1 MSFIFEEDLKMDH
14 AANLIAPRFT
24 VALLFSLILL
34 AASTGAIAQQ
44 PAGNPSEDRDRGIQ
58 LYQQGDFHGAVKLL
72 RSAANK
78 GKTDLSAWHWLGLA
92 LERQGKSGDARKAHE
107 KAARLGDDLLT
118 NQLAQANTGK
128 EVAQVLGSVHS
139 QLVEAAESAE
149 KYLALNSKLS
159 GSKLTEWRLRAD
171 SLRGFADMASSDS
184 DGLKLFSG
192 KDVTT
197 KARILS
203 KPEPTYTEEARRH
216 KTTGTVVLKAIF
228 AANGRV
234 IGIHPVT
241 YLPHGLTE
249 RSVAAAQQIKF
260 IPAIKDGHPVSMYM
274 QLEYNFNLY

>member
-1 MSFIFEEDLKMDH
+1 MDRSP
-14 AANLIAPRFT
+14 NLIGPRFRL
-24 VALLFSLILL
+24 ALFLL
-34 AASTGAIAQQ
+34 ALVVLATSISAQAQQ
-44 PAGNPSEDRDRGIQ
+44 PAGSPSEERDRGIQ
-58 LYQQGDFHGAVKLL
+58 LYQQGDFSGAVKLL
-72 RSAANK
+72 RSATHK

-92 LERQGKSGDARKAHE
+92 LERQGKPDDARKAHE
-107 KAARLGDDLLT
+107 KAARLGDDFLA

-128 EVAQVLGSVHS
+128 EVAQVLVPVRS

-159 GSKLTEWRLRAD
+159 RSKLEEWRIRAD
-171 SLRGFADMASSDS
+171 SLRGFADMAGSGS
-184 DGLKLFSG
+184 DGFKLYSS

-197 KARILS
+197 KARVLS

-216 KTTGTVVLKAIF
+216 QTTGSVVLKAIF

-234 IGIHPVT
+234 IGIHAVT

-249 RSVAAAQQIKF
+249 RAIRAAQQIKF
-260 IPAIKDGHPVSMYM
+260 IPAIKDGHPVSMWM

>member
-1 MSFIFEEDLKMDH
+1 MK
-14 AANLIAPRFT
+14 A
-24 VALLFSLILL
+24 
-34 AASTGAIAQQ
+34 
-44 PAGNPSEDRDRGIQ
+44 
-58 LYQQGDFHGAVKLL
+58 L
-72 RSAANK
+72 RSATNK
-78 GKTDLSAWHWLGLA
+78 SKTDLAAWHWLGLA

-107 KAARLGDDLLT
+107 KAARLGDDLLA

-128 EVAQVLGSVHS
+128 EVAQVLVSVRS

-159 GSKLTEWRLRAD
+159 GSKLAEWRVRAD
-171 SLRGFADMASSDS
+171 SLRGFADMAGSGT
-184 DGLKLFSG
+184 DGLKLYSP

-197 KARILS
+197 KARVLS

-234 IGIHPVT
+234 IGIQAVT
-241 YLPHGLTE
+241 SLPHGLTE
-249 RSVAAAQQIKF
+249 RAIVAAQHIKF
-260 IPAIKDGHPVSMYM
+260 IPATKDGHPVSMYM